1 MKIIE
6 AVRHGELSYVQV
18 LHAGVLVTMQKE
30 GELVCIHA
38 KGRGNFRFAKS
49 QAKTIHRLLN
59 G

>member
-18 LHAGVLVTMQKE
+18 KQGGVVCTMQKE
-30 GELVCIHA
+30 GDLIA
-38 KGRGNFRFAKS
+38 IYTTGRGSVRFAKS
-49 QAKTIHRLLN
+49 QAKIIHHMLN